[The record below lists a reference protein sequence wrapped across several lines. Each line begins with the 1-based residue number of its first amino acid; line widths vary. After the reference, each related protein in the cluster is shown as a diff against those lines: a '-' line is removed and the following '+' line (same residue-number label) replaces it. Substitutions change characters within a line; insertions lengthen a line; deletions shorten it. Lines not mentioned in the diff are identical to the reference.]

1 VTAPIAMNG
10 NQNGAIWIW
19 KGSGHDT
26 AAMTAIGLLN
36 RHAKRPVAYALFVS
50 TACTPKNAIPL
61 ISKLTLSVR
70 KQPATTCHIIF
81 ADRLLFMTVCT
92 CMQNNS
98 NHPDEAWLVDTL
110 RQGDPLLTPTPQLK
124 NYTNSTVRQLI

>member
-1 VTAPIAMNG
+1 MAAALAADHPVRSSVISPRPVTAPIAMNG

-61 ISKLTLSVR
+61 ISKLTLR
-70 KQPATTCHIIF
+70 A
-81 ADRLLFMTVCT
+81 
-92 CMQNNS
+92 
-98 NHPDEAWLVDTL
+98 
-110 RQGDPLLTPTPQLK
+110 GPTRHYLS
-124 NYTNSTVRQLI
+124 YHLC